1 MMPPRLKSRIQVQ
14 AAIRLCDQRGIPAMV
29 VRRGD
34 PDAGAVYVKINR
46 LDGTALV
53 LNQVRG
59 DDAVLSWMRATG
71 PDPVADADAEAY
83 IERQR
88 RYDPDLWVVEV
99 EDREGR
105 HPFDGPVL

>member
-1 MMPPRLKSRIQVQ
+1 MIPPRLKSRIQVQ

-53 LNQVRG
+53 LNQARG

-71 PDPVADADAEAY
+71 PDPVADAEIVELELAQADLQTLERN
-83 IERQR
+83 IER
-88 RYDPDLWVVEV
+88 V
-99 EDREGR
+99 GK
-105 HPFDGPVL
+105 HA